1 MRLEE
6 ETLPEEA
13 HADGRASF
21 PTLVER
27 HSRYLFRVAY
37 RMTGNEQDAEDMV
50 QEAFLRAHRRFGSYD
65 GQAEVRTWLT
75 RIAVNCCL
83 DLLRSRGRRGIP
95 VPLEENLAVWTSEPS
110 PEQRMFSEEIRRHL
124 GAALSRLTAAE
135 RAAFVLRHY
144 EGAPVEEIA
153 RALGKPAGATRHCVF
168 RAVQKLREALA
179 PLAAAARAS
188 GEAGI

>member
-1 MRLEE
+1 MEE
-6 ETLPEEA
+6 ATLPEELCT
-13 HADGRASF
+13 DRRASF
-21 PTLVER
+21 PALVER

-37 RMTGNEQDAEDMV
+37 RVTGNEQDAEDMV
-50 QEAFLRAHRRFGSYD
+50 QETFLRAYRRFASYD

-95 VPLEENLAVWTSEPS
+95 VPLEENLAMPTSEPS
-110 PEQRMFSEEIRRHL
+110 PEQRLFGDEIRRRL

-179 PLAAAARAS
+179 PLASAAAEAR